1 MDTVWGY
8 WKVVKQVDSG
18 RGHAVEQ
25 YDWSVWVRTGVVVAV
40 DSQGALVKGVLV
52 RAQWGTPS

>member
-1 MDTVWGY
+1 MNTVWGY
-8 WKVVKQVDSG
+8 WEGCGQVDSG

-25 YDWSVWVRTGVVVAV
+25 YDWHVWVRTGVVVVV
-40 DSQGALVKGVLV
+40 DSQWALVEGVLV

>member
-1 MDTVWGY
+1 MNTVWRY
-8 WKVVKQVDSG
+8 WEGCGQVDSG

-25 YDWSVWVRTGVVVAV
+25 YDWYVWVKTGAVEAV